1 MSDALSKLQAGA
13 DKARAKLAA
22 HRLGGRERTVA
33 IRTIAETGGNPALGI
48 APARTATDTALEPR
62 PVVRDGGFKLIQYA
76 EAHGGRLEDGDVLVD
91 AISRSYTEE
100 QLRSA
105 DAWLVDGVEYSLI
118 RLARKPTEWEAFLR
132 RA

>member
-1 MSDALSKLQAGA
+1 MADALSKLQAGA
-13 DKARAKLAA
+13 DKARAKLAV

-33 IRTIAETGGNPALGI
+33 IRTITEAGGNPALGI
-48 APARTATDTALEPR
+48 APTRTTADSTITPT
-62 PVVRDGGFKLIQYA
+62 PSVRDGGFKLIQYA
-76 EAHGGRLEDGDVLVD
+76 EAHGGRLEDGDILVD
-91 AISRSYTEE
+91 AISRSYSEE

-118 RLARKPTEWEAFLR
+118 RLAGKPTEWEAFLR